1 MRNNVEMSSVYRI
14 ARAATI
20 LFCCVGMYF
29 GVQYRIAEYRA
40 AQAAGVVE

>member
-1 MRNNVEMSSVYRI
+1 MRNNVDMSSAYRI

-20 LFCCVGMYF
+20 LLCCVGMYF

-40 AQAAGVVE
+40 AQAAGMVE